1 MIFLCS
7 LSVSIPKEWQSYQ
20 LPVDIT
26 CVLRIKYVYTLFLF
40 CMLGNCVKTDK
51 TQNLTNCSQFFISL
65 HFFYSF
71 GPSIIWM
78 WSTREELWER
88 KTQTIK
94 VSTNVIF
101 NWNIILSIIDRFIG
115 YCQWKLNFNWFLF
128 YFFRASAGVWLE
140 GWCRQRRRDLL
151 LHSLSD
157 KPSHWLTCNVLSSHS
172 VTNQL
177 SASTFWAAIPQLSV
191 GKTQKLLLVK
201 WSLTTANIL
210 AGFLWGELELNSS
223 WNRAPKNLLSREIT
237 LKFSAW
243 YKILFSKSKYL
254 ICPWTI

>member
-1 MIFLCS
+1 M
-7 LSVSIPKEWQSYQ
+7 SIPKEWQSYQ

-40 CMLGNCVKTDK
+40 CMLGNCMKTDK
-51 TQNLTNCSQFFISL
+51 SQKLTNCSKFFISL

-157 KPSHWLTCNVLSSHS
+157 KPSHWLMCNVLVILWQISCRHLLSSYSATECGEHTEIAACQVKFNHS
-172 VTNQL
+172 
-177 SASTFWAAIPQLSV
+177 
-191 GKTQKLLLVK
+191 KH
-201 WSLTTANIL
+201 
-210 AGFLWGELELNSS
+210 SS
-223 WNRAPKNLLSREIT
+223 WVFVRRTWAEQLMK
-237 LKFSAW
+237 
-243 YKILFSKSKYL
+243 
-254 ICPWTI
+254 

>member
-1 MIFLCS
+1 MSIAIIKLSWLLDLKLIGFFMVSFSVHSQRMTKLSITCWHHLCS
-7 LSVSIPKEWQSYQ
+7 QNQV
-20 LPVDIT
+20 
-26 CVLRIKYVYTLFLF
+26 CVYFVLF

-140 GWCRQRRRDLL
+140 GWCRQRCRDLL

-157 KPSHWLTCNVLSSHS
+157 KPSHWLTCNVLVILWQISCQLAPSEQLFRNWVWGKHRNCCLSSE
-172 VTNQL
+172 V
-177 SASTFWAAIPQLSV
+177 
-191 GKTQKLLLVK
+191 
-201 WSLTTANIL
+201 
-210 AGFLWGELELNSS
+210 
-223 WNRAPKNLLSREIT
+223 
-237 LKFSAW
+237 
-243 YKILFSKSKYL
+243 
-254 ICPWTI
+254 